1 MSVVNLE
8 ILSGITAIP
17 DNLFRNMNLYYL
29 ETLTLPATL
38 ETIGDEAFSQVGRSS
53 TAPLDITFPASLKII
68 GNGAFVNSGVT
79 SISFAPSSTLTT
91 IGNTAF
97 YGAVELTG
105 AITFPASL
113 KTIDFSAFNG
123 CSNINSISFETG
135 STLTTIG
142 NNAFTDC

>member
-53 TAPLDITFPASLKII
+53 TAPLDITFPASLK
-68 GNGAFVNSGVT
+68 
-79 SISFAPSSTLTT
+79 T
-91 IGNTAF
+91 IGFTAF
-97 YGAVELTG
+97 AG
-105 AITFPASL
+105 
-113 KTIDFSAFNG
+113 
-123 CSNINSISFETG
+123 SNINSIDFETG